1 MITMPRILLI
11 GAATKDAG
19 KTTLSCRIAR
29 QFRDRGIVAVKVTI
43 HRGEEAPVHYSVIRE
58 EEAHPDKDTG
68 RLFAAGAAAVYWLR
82 SDERSVEKALTEL
95 AAAVPKDTPLICES
109 NTLRRFVKP
118 GLFLFVRRRRSTD
131 IKPTARIVL
140 PLADLVVESFP
151 GDDELRYDPDI
162 LPRLSF
168 VNWKWSIAP

>member
-1 MITMPRILLI
+1 MITMPRMLLI

-19 KTTLSCRIAR
+19 KTTLSCRIVR
-29 QFRDRGIVAVKVTI
+29 HFCDRGIVAVKATI
-43 HRGEEAPVHYSVIRE
+43 HRSEEAPAHYSVIRE
-58 EEAHPDKDTG
+58 EEAHPEKDTG

-82 SDERSVEKALTEL
+82 SDEHSIEKALAEL
-95 AAAVPKDTPLICES
+95 TTAVPEGTPLICES

-118 GLFLFVRRRRSTD
+118 GAFLFVRRRGSTD

-140 PLADLVVESFP
+140 PLADLVAESFS
-151 GDDELRYDPDI
+151 GEDDLRYDPDI

-168 VNWKWSIAP
+168 VNGKWSIAP